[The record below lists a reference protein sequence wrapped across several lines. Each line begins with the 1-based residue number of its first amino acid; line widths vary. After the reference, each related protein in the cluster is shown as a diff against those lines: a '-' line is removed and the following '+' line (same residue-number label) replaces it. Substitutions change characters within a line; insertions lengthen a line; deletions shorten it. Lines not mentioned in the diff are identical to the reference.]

1 MLLFYIN
8 EVINILLA
16 FAGITGIG
24 KSYYKDKVCE
34 KLNFSKI
41 KIVTTRAPRIG
52 ELNNEDKIFV
62 TEEQLYKMTK
72 GNKIAYQFELLGVK
86 YAYKKDDL
94 FSNKNTVFEMHYNT
108 IYDLKKICPNLFS
121 IYLLPTDINIAK
133 QKLIE
138 RNLNAETEKAR
149 LLEIDEHYNKIKTD
163 KNLIRMFDYV
173 LYNNYDKES
182 EEKVINLVKENL

>member
-1 MLLFYIN
+1 M
-8 EVINILLA
+8 INILLA

-52 ELNNEDKIFV
+52 ELNNKDKIFV
-62 TEEQLYKMTK
+62 TEEQLDKMTK
-72 GNKIAYQFELLGVK
+72 ENKIAYQFELLGVK
-86 YAYKKDDL
+86 YAYKKVDL
-94 FSNKNTVFEMHYNT
+94 FSSKNTVFEMHYNT
-108 IYDLKKICPNLFS
+108 IYDFKKICPNLFS
-121 IYLLPTDINIAK
+121 IYLLPTDLNKAK

-138 RNLNAETEKAR
+138 RRLNAETEKAR
-149 LLEIDEHYNKIKTD
+149 LLEIDEHYNRIKKD
-163 KNLIRMFDYV
+163 KDLIRMFDYV

-182 EEKVINLVKENL
+182 EEKVVNLVKENL